1 MELTDRLEKNSLYPF
16 HMPGHKR
23 NSKFSLPCCGID
35 ITEIEG
41 FDNLHNPEGILKRL
55 QEEISDL
62 FEYNSSIISVN
73 GSTCCI
79 LAAISAICKRG
90 DKIIIARNC
99 HKSVYNAC
107 FLNELDVVY
116 LTPEYDEELA
126 AYTRISQESVD
137 SIISQNPD
145 AKALVITSPT
155 YEGYISEINCDIPLI
170 VDAAHG
176 AHFGFADW
184 LPQRAKADI
193 VIQSLHKTLPSLTQ
207 TAVIHINNTAYYDR
221 VKMYMDI
228 FESSSPSYILLSSVD
243 RCVDFLKNCN
253 NDFSDYKLMLDDFY
267 EKAISIE
274 NITLH
279 ITDDITR
286 IIISADGY
294 TGTELA
300 DHLRS
305 CGIEP
310 EGATL
315 NYVILISTVGD
326 TKKGFESLI
335 KALEI
340 VEKRPK
346 NNVRIPEPA
355 LPKKVI
361 KPCEIDN
368 TAVFPLSECEGRIC
382 AQYIYAY
389 PPGIPII
396 VPGEIM
402 SREIID
408 LITHYINSNVNII
421 FDNNLPEYNI
431 LTKA

>member
-1 MELTDRLEKNSLYPF
+1 M
-16 HMPGHKR
+16 HPGW
-23 NSKFSLPCCGID
+23 
-35 ITEIEG
+35 E
-41 FDNLHNPEGILKRL
+41 
-55 QEEISDL
+55 
-62 FEYNSSIISVN
+62 
-73 GSTCCI
+73 
-79 LAAISAICKRG
+79 
-90 DKIIIARNC
+90 
-99 HKSVYNAC
+99 
-107 FLNELDVVY
+107 
-116 LTPEYDEELA
+116 
-126 AYTRISQESVD
+126 
-137 SIISQNPD
+137 
-145 AKALVITSPT
+145 
-155 YEGYISEINCDIPLI
+155 
-170 VDAAHG
+170 
-176 AHFGFADW
+176 
-184 LPQRAKADI
+184 
-193 VIQSLHKTLPSLTQ
+193 
-207 TAVIHINNTAYYDR
+207 
-221 VKMYMDI
+221 
-228 FESSSPSYILLSSVD
+228 
-243 RCVDFLKNCN
+243 
-253 NDFSDYKLMLDDFY
+253 
-267 EKAISIE
+267 EKAKSTE

-300 DHLRS
+300 DHLRN
-305 CGIEP
+305 CDIEP
-310 EGATL
+310 EGGTL

-335 KALEI
+335 KALEN

-346 NNVRIPEPA
+346 KNVRIPEPA

-361 KPCEIDN
+361 KPSEIDN
-368 TAVFPLSECEGRIC
+368 TSVYPLSECEGRIC